1 MAHLIEQTSRKSDW
15 AIQEEERVRKARA
28 GHASFTRSFVDMAG
42 NVVETGPRAAA
53 GFISSLGGA
62 SNLPEVKAEKQA
74 RKADALGALPANA
87 RKAAEP
93 YDDGVKA
100 FVATVYA
107 RHKATGQ
114 HLSFTAT
121 EAGKI
126 MDKEPE
132 AARRSVEALVSRG
145 ILAPAY
151 NSMGGLAGYVPAI
164 LD

>member
-1 MAHLIEQTSRKSDW
+1 MANLIEQTSRKSDW

-28 GHASFTRSFVDMAG
+28 GHASFTRSFADLAG
-42 NVVETGPRAAA
+42 NEVITGPRAVA
-53 GFISSLGGA
+53 FISGMGGSTNA
-62 SNLPEVKAEKQA
+62 PEVERQKQA
-74 RKADALGALPANA
+74 RKADALDALPANA

-93 YDDGVKA
+93 YDDGVKT

-121 EAGKI
+121 EAGTI
-126 MDKEPE
+126 MSKEPE

-145 ILAPAY
+145 ILAPTY

>member
-1 MAHLIEQTSRKSDW
+1 MANLIEQTSRKSDW

-28 GHASFTRSFVDMAG
+28 GHASFTRSFADLAG
-42 NVVETGPRAAA
+42 NEVITGPRAAA
-53 GFISSLGGA
+53 FISSLGGA
-62 SNLPEVKAEKQA
+62 SNLPEVAAPKQA
-74 RKADALGALPANA
+74 RKADVLDALPANA

-121 EAGKI
+121 EAGTI

>member
-1 MAHLIEQTSRKSDW
+1 MANLIEQTSRKSDW
-15 AIQEEERVRKARA
+15 AIKEEERVRKARA
-28 GHASFTRSFVDMAG
+28 GHASFTRSFADLAG
-42 NVVETGPRAAA
+42 NEVITGPKAVA
-53 GFISSLGGA
+53 FISSLGGA
-62 SNLPEVKAEKQA
+62 SNMPEVGVQKQA
-74 RKADALGALPANA
+74 RKADTLDALPANA

-93 YDDGVKA
+93 YDEGVKA

-121 EAGKI
+121 EAGTI
-126 MDKEPE
+126 MGKAPE
-132 AARRSVEALVSRG
+132 AARRAVEALVSRG